1 MMKRKTLLLVVSMLL
16 IISLVFTACSPKAS
30 TTDNAQA
37 EGQGSTDEKMVLNLS
52 LDAEPPQM
60 DPQKGSDLTS
70 IFVLGHTLEGLTRVY
85 DGKIQPGMAESWEVS
100 SDGITYT
107 FHLRDA
113 KWSDGAVV
121 KAQDFEYSIIRLLDP
136 NTAGAYSEIM
146 GFLIKNGEKFYKN
159 EVDKAEVGVK
169 AIDEKTLEIQLEAP
183 TGYFLRVLGFLPY
196 WPSRKDIVEKYGEE
210 FSSGSDKMVYNGPF
224 VVQEWKHEEK
234 IVLAKNENYWD
245 KDKVKADLIDLVI
258 IPDPKTAIS
267 LYDTGELLS
276 ASIPSDMSE
285 IYIQKGE
292 AKFMP
297 NGGAYYLSFNFNN
310 KDKNMFGILNNKNFR
325 KAISYAI
332 NREDFAKSVAKN
344 GALPATRYVP
354 PIIAGASDKYTA
366 ESPYDPLPLKAD
378 EAKAKEYLGLALK
391 ELNTTVEKLPTFKL
405 LTRDD
410 AIRRTHMEAVQDM
423 LSKTL
428 GVKTEIVQVPK
439 KQYFQL
445 LDDGDFDIAYGNWFP
460 DYDDAMTYIDV
471 YLTGNGVNRG
481 RFSNTAFDDMVK
493 AAKSTPDL
501 KLRGEKLFEA
511 EKILLDELPIVPI
524 FWGCNAYVQS
534 DKLVN
539 YVRSLVGAD
548 PDLIYT
554 YIK

>member
-1 MMKRKTLLLVVSMLL
+1 MKKKTLVAVVSMLL
-16 IISLVFTACSPKAS
+16 VISLVLTACGPKPA
-30 TTDNAQA
+30 DVGNVQPENQEPAN
-37 EGQGSTDEKMVLNLS
+37 EEMVLNLS
-52 LDAEPPQM
+52 LDAEPPEL

-70 IFVLGHTLEGLTRVY
+70 IFILGHVLEGLTRVY
-85 DGKIQPGMAESWEVS
+85 DGKIQPGMAKSWDIS
-100 SDGITYT
+100 PDGLTYT

-113 KWSDGAVV
+113 EWSDGVAV

-159 EVDKAEVGVK
+159 EIDKKEVGVK

-196 WPSRKDIVEKYGEE
+196 WPSRQDIIEKFGER
-210 FSSGSDKMVYNGPF
+210 FSSESDKMVYNGPF
-224 VVQEWKHEEK
+224 IIKEWKHEEG
-234 IVLAKNENYWD
+234 IVLAKNGSYWD
-245 KDKVKADLIDLVI
+245 KDKVKADIIDLLI
-258 IPDPKTAIS
+258 IKDPKTAIN
-267 LYDTGELLS
+267 LFETGGILS
-276 ASIPSDMSE
+276 SSIPSDMSE
-285 IYIQKGE
+285 TYIQSGK
-292 AKFMP
+292 AKFMS

-310 KDKNMFGILNNKNFR
+310 RDKNIAKILNNKNMR
-325 KAISYAI
+325 KAMAYSID
-332 NREDFAKSVAKN
+332 REGFAKSVAKN

-354 PIIAGASDKYTA
+354 SAIEGVSDKYTT
-366 ESPYDPLPLKAD
+366 EFPYDPLPLKVE
-378 EAKAKEYLGLALK
+378 EAKAKEYLELALK
-391 ELNTTVEKLPTFKL
+391 ELNTTVDKLPTLKL

-410 AIRRTHMEAVQDM
+410 AVRRIHMEAVQDM

-428 GVKTEIVQVPK
+428 GIKTEIVQVPK

-445 LDDGDFDIAYGNWFP
+445 MDDSDFEIAYGNWFP
-460 DYDDAMTYIDV
+460 DYDDPMTYIDV

-481 RFSNTAFDDMVK
+481 RFSNKAFDDAVK
-493 AAKSTPDL
+493 VAKSTPDL
-501 KLRGEKLFEA
+501 KLRGENLFEA
-511 EKILLDELPIVPI
+511 EKIILDELPIIPI

-554 YIK
+554 YVK

>member
-1 MMKRKTLLLVVSMLL
+1 MKRKTLLLVVYMLL
-16 IISLVFTACSPKAS
+16 IISLVFTACSPKVS
-30 TTDNAQA
+30 PTDNAQP
-37 EGQGSTDEKMVLNLS
+37 EGQGPADEKMVLNLS

-113 KWSDGAVV
+113 KWSDGTVV

-210 FSSGSDKMVYNGPF
+210 FSSGADKMVYNGPF

-354 PIIAGASDKYTA
+354 PIIAGVSDKYTA

-428 GVKTEIVQVPK
+428 GVRTEIVQVPK